1 MKLREVLAALALVTL
16 GSVVSLAVGRRE
28 PQNLISLFR
37 SPPAQFRPLQ
47 IIHGF
52 DNLGNDEATIRKRL
66 EELKALGIGGLVVNV
81 SFRDYM
87 RSEEQ
92 WRIFLTGLQI
102 AEELGF
108 VLWLYDE
115 EGYPSGAA
123 GGLVLERNPD
133 FEAVGLVRLVENGKV
148 RYEVRRMYE
157 GTHCTENV
165 YKKRRYI
172 NIIDPR
178 AVRTFIEITHDEYA
192 KRIPNIG
199 KRIKA
204 IFTDEPSLM
213 TTYIRPP
220 ENALPAIPWVEDLPQ
235 EFKRRKGYD
244 LMPHI
249 ESLFRDVGDYRRVR
263 CDFYEIVGQLV
274 AERYFGQIQNWCR
287 KHGVASSGHLLA
299 EERLIWHAMYYG
311 DAMACLRRMDIPGID
326 MLTSDPRTI
335 VVGVSF
341 IVPKLGSSAAHLEGI
356 YETMSETSD
365 YVQRTGAWG
374 GQKRRAW
381 LPEMK
386 ATAAIQFLLGINTI
400 TSYYAHPFG
409 DQSERND
416 YAHYCTYVGR
426 LGVMLRNA
434 QHICDVAVLYP
445 ISGIWANF
453 YPTTLSMYQPH
464 PSKRL
469 NEIDEQFLQLCKFL
483 LQHQVDYDIVDER
496 AIQEAKVERG
506 RFRIAKETYKAL
518 IVPTTDAIHLATLR
532 RIAELK
538 RRGILVIAIGETPKF
553 AASRNEDNEQV
564 RKLSSQVF
572 SGESWLPFADERLI
586 RKLRESGCGVLVE
599 PHNPD
604 LWVARYKRDDLQICF
619 LVNTSTEPISATVH
633 LPSWKQANLLSPNNG
648 EVQPTHATR
657 EKGTLKVSVTVPA
670 LDSIF
675 IVDKAIHQ

>member
-1 MKLREVLAALALVTL
+1 MWVGMAVMAAAALMIFAI
-16 GSVVSLAVGRRE
+16 GSAPEAGKLSE
-28 PQNLISLFR
+28 LFR
-37 SPPAQFRPLQ
+37 SPPPEFRPLQ

-52 DNLGNDEATIRKRL
+52 DNLGNDIATIHKRL
-66 EELKALGIGGLVVNV
+66 EELKSLGIGGLVVNV

-92 WRIFLTGLQI
+92 WRLFSEGVKL
-102 AEELGF
+102 AEKLGF

-133 FEAVGLVRLVENGKV
+133 FEAIGLVRVANEGEKP
-148 RYEVRRMYE
+148 RYEIRRMYE

-172 NIIDPR
+172 NILNSE
-178 AVRTFIEITHDEYA
+178 AVRAFINITHDEYA
-192 KRIPNIG
+192 KRVPNLG
-199 KRIKA
+199 KRFRA

-220 ENALPAIPWVEDLPQ
+220 ENALPAIPWVEDLPS

-244 LMPHI
+244 FTQHLD
-249 ESLFRDVGDYRRVR
+249 SLFLDVGDYQRVR
-263 CDFYEIVGQLV
+263 CDFYEVVAQLV

-287 KHGVASSGHLLA
+287 RHGIASSGHLLA
-299 EERLIWHAMYYG
+299 EEKLLWHAMYYG
-311 DAMACLRRMDIPGID
+311 DLMACLRRMDIPGID

-335 VVGVSF
+335 VVGLSF
-341 IVPKLGSSAAHLEGI
+341 IVPKLASSAAHLEGI

-409 DQSERND
+409 DQHERSD

-434 QHICDVAVLYP
+434 KHVCDVAVLYP
-445 ISGIWANF
+445 IAGIWANF
-453 YPTTLSMYQPH
+453 YPTNLSMYQPH

-469 NEIDEQFLQLCKFL
+469 NEIDDQFAHLCRLL
-483 LQHQVDYDIVDER
+483 LQNQIDYDIVDER
-496 AIQEAKVERG
+496 AIVEAKIERG

-518 IVPTTDAIHLATLR
+518 IVPTTDAIHLPTLR
-532 RIAELK
+532 KIAEMK
-538 RRGILVIAIGETPKF
+538 RQGVLVIAIGKTPEF
-553 AASRNEDNEQV
+553 AASRNEDNERV
-564 RKLSSQVF
+564 RKLAQRIF
-572 SGESWLPFADERLI
+572 TGESWLPVADGRLI
-586 RKLRESGCGVLVE
+586 QRLKERNCGITVE
-599 PHNPD
+599 PQNPD
-604 LWVARYKRDDLQICF
+604 LWVARYQRDKLQICF
-619 LVNTSTEPISATVH
+619 IVNTTTEPITATVN
-633 LPSWKQANLLSPNNG
+633 LPNWQQASLWFPDNG
-648 EVQPTHATR
+648 EIQPAKAKR
-657 EKGTLKVSVTVPA
+657 EKSVLEVTVTIPS
-670 LDSIF
+670 LDSVF
-675 IVDKAIHQ
+675 VLNSL

>member
-1 MKLREVLAALALVTL
+1 MFHE
-16 GSVVSLAVGRRE
+16 GSLAMLAIAVGSMLTFGSKQS
-28 PQNLISLFR
+28 QNFAFQFR
-37 SPPAQFRPLQ
+37 NPPAEYRPLQ

-52 DNLGNDEATIRKRL
+52 DNLGKDEGTIRKRL
-66 EELKALGIGGLVVNV
+66 EELKALGVGGLVVNV

-92 WRIFLTGLQI
+92 WRVFLTGLQI

-133 FEAVGLVRLVENGKV
+133 FEAIGLVRISENGKV

-172 NIIDPR
+172 NIISPK
-178 AVRTFIEITHDEYA
+178 AVRAFIEITHDEYA
-192 KRIPNIG
+192 RRIPNIG

-204 IFTDEPSLM
+204 IFTDEPSLV

-220 ENALPAIPWVEDLPQ
+220 EGALPAIPWVEDLPQ

-244 LMPHI
+244 LTPHI
-249 ESLFRDVGDYRRVR
+249 ESLFRDVGDYQRVR
-263 CDFYEIVGQLV
+263 CDFYDVVAQLV
-274 AERYFGQIQNWCR
+274 AERYFGQIQDWCR
-287 KHGVASSGHLLA
+287 KNGIASSGHLLA
-299 EERLIWHAMYYG
+299 EERLLWHAMYYG
-311 DAMACLRRMDIPGID
+311 DLMACLKRMDIPGID

-335 VVGVSF
+335 VLGLSF
-341 IVPKLGSSAAHLEGI
+341 LVPKLASSAAHLVGI

-365 YVQRTGAWG
+365 YVQRMGAWG

-409 DQSERND
+409 NEQERSD
-416 YAHYCTYVGR
+416 YAHYCAYVGR

-434 QHICDVAVLYP
+434 QHLCDVAVLYP
-445 ISGIWANF
+445 ITGIWANF

-469 NEIDEQFLQLCKFL
+469 NEIDDHFAHLCRLL
-483 LQHQVDYDIVDER
+483 LQHQIDYDIVDER

-506 RFRIAKETYKAL
+506 RFRIAKETYKVL
-518 IVPTTDAIHLATLR
+518 IVPTTDAIRLATLKK
-532 RIAELK
+532 IAELK
-538 RRGILVIAIGETPKF
+538 RQGVLVIAIGETPKF
-553 AASRNEDNEQV
+553 AASRSEDNEQV

-572 SGESWLPFADERLI
+572 SGESWLPSADERLI
-586 RKLRESGCGVLVE
+586 QKLREFGCGVLVE
-599 PHNPD
+599 PQNPD
-604 LWVARYKRDDLQICF
+604 LWIARYRRNGLQICF
-619 LVNTSTEPISATVH
+619 LVNASTEPISVTVH
-633 LPSWKQANLLSPNNG
+633 LPGWKQASLLLPDSG
-648 EVQPTHATR
+648 EIKPAR
-657 EKGTLKVSVTVPA
+657 AKMERGALKVSVTVPP
-670 LDSIF
+670 LDSLF
-675 IVDKAIHQ
+675 IADIPAHW